1 MGCKKLMV
9 VVVVVMG
16 FLMIQKKAKA
26 PQPKTPTLPFTP
38 KPIPQKNIK
47 NKKKIVKNRIN
58 KN

>member
-47 NKKKIVKNRIN
+47 NKKKL
-58 KN
+58 